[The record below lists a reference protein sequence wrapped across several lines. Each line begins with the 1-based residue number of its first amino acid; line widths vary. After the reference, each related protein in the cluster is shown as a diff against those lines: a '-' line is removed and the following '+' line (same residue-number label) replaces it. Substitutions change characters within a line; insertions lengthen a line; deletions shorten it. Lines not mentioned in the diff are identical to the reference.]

1 MPRASSWTSFDE
13 YSYTLEELNMHDGDL
28 PTVESDLRPSQETGC
43 RNFCV
48 VTTASIPWMTGT
60 AVNPLLRAAHLSKM
74 NREYADGVSTVT
86 LVIPWLESPQDRV
99 QIYGDAWEKKTRE
112 DQDAYIRTWL
122 AERAGLPLEADLSQ
136 GGIQIQYVY
145 RLTSHT
151 NDTGHST
158 LTLPTFISYCI
169 DFIQHDCI
177 LA

>member
-1 MPRASSWTSFDE
+1 
-13 YSYTLEELNMHDGDL
+13 
-28 PTVESDLRPSQETGC
+28 
-43 RNFCV
+43 
-48 VTTASIPWMTGT
+48 MTGT

-145 RLTSHT
+145 RLTCHT